1 MPQETASFAQL
12 EGVLTQAARPR
23 GLVQSFNPKFVASD
37 YLKRL
42 RQSRRT
48 AVDIDLRK
56 ELSFQ
61 IRKRQR
67 QETKEWK
74 SEQLRLKLAQS
85 DSCKFLRNM
94 GNTIS
99 GRRLV
104 QHPRPDEFAAS
115 LAELFFGNPA
125 PPTRPEALT
134 EPFFTLGELR
144 AAISKLK
151 QNKGSDD
158 AGLVPELLKCAPD
171 CLLSDL
177 LLLYNDVLYSGDL
190 PPPWLIT
197 HFIMLPKSGRAK
209 TTSDF
214 RPIAI
219 VRLFYKVFAYMLLAR
234 IEPLIE
240 AGQPEEQHG
249 FRPNRRLEEHLVTA
263 NLVVD
268 KFFGIDMPVWVISL
282 DLSKAFDRV
291 DWNKLWAAL
300 LDHGVSE
307 HIVWIIQCLYF
318 SQRGCVRGELDIS
331 DKFPINGGV
340 RQGCVL
346 SPRLFTG
353 VLQWAMRKW
362 RSKVESK
369 GFGIE
374 MQDGLLR
381 LLDLRFADDIFIFG
395 STSVECL
402 ELLDALE
409 DDLDE
414 VGLFLN
420 LNKTVILTNEAQPPN
435 FLQTRR
441 QKLLQ
446 VKAGLSGHK
455 WLGCIFCMGNNGRTK
470 LDVTHHLQAASRTF
484 FSHKQILCDHSAR
497 LKDRLPF
504 FDATVSPVALFG
516 AGHRTIHQGDLYQMD
531 ITFRKLLRAM
541 VGPPPG
547 IDWSCDWHVI
557 LHSWND
563 RVQRFTNLFHIKTW
577 SRRCVEHYWKW
588 SMVNACTPQGEPI
601 LGTGGEKK
609 CEHYWKL
616 GSMLQISHRNVGSA
630 GYLLGTLWDVVALV
644 APGLVGRANL
654 FRTLVIVI
662 WAIGRF
668 WLMILICGVD

>member
-1 MPQETASFAQL
+1 
-12 EGVLTQAARPR
+12 
-23 GLVQSFNPKFVASD
+23 
-37 YLKRL
+37 
-42 RQSRRT
+42 
-48 AVDIDLRK
+48 
-56 ELSFQ
+56 
-61 IRKRQR
+61 
-67 QETKEWK
+67 
-74 SEQLRLKLAQS
+74 
-85 DSCKFLRNM
+85 
-94 GNTIS
+94 
-99 GRRLV
+99 
-104 QHPRPDEFAAS
+104 
-115 LAELFFGNPA
+115 
-125 PPTRPEALT
+125 
-134 EPFFTLGELR
+134 
-144 AAISKLK
+144 
-151 QNKGSDD
+151 
-158 AGLVPELLKCAPD
+158 
-171 CLLSDL
+171 
-177 LLLYNDVLYSGDL
+177 
-190 PPPWLIT
+190 
-197 HFIMLPKSGRAK
+197 
-209 TTSDF
+209 
-214 RPIAI
+214 
-219 VRLFYKVFAYMLLAR
+219 
-234 IEPLIE
+234 
-240 AGQPEEQHG
+240 
-249 FRPNRRLEEHLVTA
+249 
-263 NLVVD
+263 
-268 KFFGIDMPVWVISL
+268 MPVWVISL

-291 DWNKLWAAL
+291 DWNKLWVAL

-331 DKFPINGGV
+331 DEFPINGGM

-374 MQDGLLR
+374 MQDGMPR
-381 LLDLRFADDIFIFG
+381 LLDLRFADDIFTFG

-414 VGLFLN
+414 VGLFFN
-420 LNKTVILTNEAQPPN
+420 LNKTVLLTNEAQPAN
-435 FLQTRR
+435 FLQTRL

-497 LKDRLPF
+497 WKDRLRF

-516 AGHRTIHQGDLYQMD
+516 AGHRTLHQGDLYQMD

-577 SRRCVEHYWKW
+577 SRRCVEHYWK
-588 SMVNACTPQGEPI
+588 
-601 LGTGGEKK
+601 LG
-609 CEHYWKL
+609 
-616 GSMLQISHRNVGSA
+616 
-630 GYLLGTLWDVVALV
+630 GYA
-644 APGLVGRANL
+644 ANL
-654 FRTLVIVI
+654 PPERWISRVLAWNPLGRRRSGCPRATWPSKFISYTRYRHLGNWQVLARDPDLWRGLMDDFCMFLVVSP
-662 WAIGRF
+662 
-668 WLMILICGVD
+668 